1 MGLFGRNIAEVSKN
15 TSMPVFF
22 VKHIAKV
29 QFDGPLVWQEG
40 QSEFGN
46 DIAFRIDFNSL

>member
-1 MGLFGRNIAEVSKN
+1 
-15 TSMPVFF
+15 MPVFF